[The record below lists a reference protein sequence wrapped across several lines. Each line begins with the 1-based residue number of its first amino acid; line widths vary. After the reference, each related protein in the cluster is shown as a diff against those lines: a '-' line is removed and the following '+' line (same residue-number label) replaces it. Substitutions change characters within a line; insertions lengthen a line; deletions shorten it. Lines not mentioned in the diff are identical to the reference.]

1 MPRSRRS
8 RSIVRLASNHPP
20 TRPSILV
27 PNLWMRGNA
36 DILHHRIPTIHWRRW
51 VRRVSGY
58 PLRGSDTDAHASA
71 VLRIGIQLLTVS
83 CATAR
88 LGALPNMNEVRN
100 ASGKSTVLRRRRP
113 TQGPTQQH
121 TTAIK
126 IIDATDNALRP

>member
-1 MPRSRRS
+1 M
-8 RSIVRLASNHPP
+8 L
-20 TRPSILV
+20 PS
-27 PNLWMRGNA
+27 LWMRINV
-36 DILHHRIPTIHWRRW
+36 DILHDRIWTIHWLRW

-58 PLRGSDTDAHASA
+58 PLRESDTDAHASA

-100 ASGKSTVLRRRRP
+100 ASSKSTVLRRRCP

-121 TTAIK
+121 ATAIK
-126 IIDATDNALRP
+126 IIDATGNALRP